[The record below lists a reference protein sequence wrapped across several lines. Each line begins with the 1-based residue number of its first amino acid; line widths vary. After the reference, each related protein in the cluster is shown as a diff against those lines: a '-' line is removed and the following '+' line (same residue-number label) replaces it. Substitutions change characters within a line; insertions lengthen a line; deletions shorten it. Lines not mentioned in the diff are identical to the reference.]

1 MAKTTTTGA
10 HMVNLAARLDLS
22 PELRT
27 VSYFFQD
34 MYGHPPAG
42 VWHSPGAVTLL
53 SDGDSSLSI
62 PAPWGAIVAAEPRT
76 DDMVELAW
84 MTRPADGTRLSLAG
98 IAPGTGQPWAVASL
112 SAIWALR
119 EAGYRLGGATLLTG
133 VHLPAGTGLAATTS
147 VACTV
152 AVTLRDLYAPEVP
165 MATLAELVA
174 RGLREFGVT
183 AGLQLSP
190 CVTAMLG
197 RADEALLFDGRDAI
211 GLPFDLAGA
220 GLRLVAAD
228 TRTRGALSAPIPE
241 RSDLAEASACLRA
254 GDPAAVGALLDTA
267 HARLLEAGVPDPAQQ
282 AVVSAALGAGALGAR
297 MIWDGP
303 GRPALLLTR
312 AELLGATRTAI
323 IGACTARGLRSP
335 RFLTMTPA
343 PGACRADD
351 AISARPAEA
360 TA

>member
-1 MAKTTTTGA
+1 MVKSTTTGA

-34 MYGHPPAG
+34 MYDRPPVG

-53 SDGDSSLSI
+53 SDGDASLSI

-76 DDMVELAW
+76 DDVIELSW
-84 MTRPADGTRLSLAG
+84 MTRPADGTQIRLG
-98 IAPGTGQPWAVASL
+98 DIAPGDGQAWAVAGL
-112 SAIWALR
+112 SAVWALR
-119 EAGYRLGGATLLTG
+119 EAGHPLGGVTLLTG

-147 VACTV
+147 VAC
-152 AVTLRDLYAPEVP
+152 AIALTLRDLYAPDVP
-165 MATLAELVA
+165 MTALPELVS
-174 RGLREFGVT
+174 RGLRAFGVT
-183 AGLQLSP
+183 AGLETSP

-197 RADEALLFDGRDAI
+197 RADEALLYDGREAV
-211 GLPFDLAGA
+211 GLPFDLTSA

-228 TRTRGALSAPIPE
+228 TRSRGPLTAPAPE
-241 RSDLAEASACLRA
+241 RSPLDEAAACLRA
-254 GDPAAVGALLDTA
+254 GDPAALGRLLDAA
-267 HARLLEAGVPDPAQQ
+267 HGRLRDAGLPDPAQET
-282 AVVSAALGAGALGAR
+282 VISAARDAGALGAR

-312 AELLGATRTAI
+312 AEHLGTTRTAI
-323 IGACTARGLRSP
+323 IDACTSRGLRSP

-351 AISARPAEA
+351 AVTARPEPACA
-360 TA
+360 